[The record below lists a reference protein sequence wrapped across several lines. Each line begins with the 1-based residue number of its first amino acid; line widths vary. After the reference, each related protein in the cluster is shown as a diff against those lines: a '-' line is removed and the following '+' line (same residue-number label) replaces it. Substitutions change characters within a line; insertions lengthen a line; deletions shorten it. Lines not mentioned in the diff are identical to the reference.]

1 MESAKDL
8 YTEEL
13 SKLCKKPTGGRMGQK
28 MYLLSKRPSRLS
40 LAIL

>member
-8 YTEEL
+8 HTDEL
-13 SKLCKKPTGGRMGQK
+13 SKPRKKPMGGKMGQK